1 LELIVRGI
9 IFDGRDRAAVELKAM
24 DVAYKNGSAFT
35 NGYVWVCHFN
45 EDNKIVKINAF
56 MNM

>member
-9 IFDGRDRAAVELKAM
+9 IFDVRDRAAVELKAM
-24 DVAYKNGSAFT
+24 DVDYKNGLAFT
-35 NGYVWVCHFN
+35 NEYVWVCHFN

-56 MNM
+56 MNT